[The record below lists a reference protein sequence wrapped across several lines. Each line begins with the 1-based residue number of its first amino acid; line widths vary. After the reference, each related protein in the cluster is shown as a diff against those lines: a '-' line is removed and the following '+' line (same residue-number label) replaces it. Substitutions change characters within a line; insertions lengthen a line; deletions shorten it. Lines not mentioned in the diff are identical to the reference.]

1 MIESKKNNF
10 MRFKNS
16 KNWNLIIDALVL
28 FPFINMIS
36 LLSFYLHTAIIIGH
50 LPIPS
55 LDDPKNLLIYY
66 FYEPIILMSF
76 LANIICLFLWL
87 LGALTW
93 NLITINPITWKPVL
107 IRIALQII
115 VVYLLFSD
123 ISVWLGD

>member
-1 MIESKKNNF
+1 
-10 MRFKNS
+10 MRFKKS
-16 KNWNLIIDALVL
+16 KNWNFIIDALVL

-50 LPIPS
+50 LPITS

-93 NLITINPITWKPVL
+93 NLITINPITCKPVL